1 MDSNNQHKS
10 HSIGLPLNVM
20 VLLMV
25 NSYFIFVADAADI
38 VRGEFF
44 VMWRNIRYREILNVE
59 KFELWR
65 NLRCGEIYFE
75 MWRYIRWREILDVE
89 KFQTWRFFRYKEKH
103 NSHCF
108 AVRSVLLPCM
118 LFCRK
123 ICSFEIYA
131 DFLQNLFCRD
141 LRISMWRKIKPKIL
155 SVEKKWQI

>member
-1 MDSNNQHKS
+1 MDSDNQHKS

-75 MWRYIRWREILDVE
+75 MWRYIR
-89 KFQTWRFFRYKEKH
+89 
-103 NSHCF
+103 
-108 AVRSVLLPCM
+108 
-118 LFCRK
+118 
-123 ICSFEIYA
+123 
-131 DFLQNLFCRD
+131 
-141 LRISMWRKIKPKIL
+141 
-155 SVEKKWQI
+155 